1 MLQKAFSMRLVLRPP
16 SFWIPIWAPMQCDV
30 ALFVPY
36 RPVDSTPFGR
46 IFINHKAKVVIN
58 SDKTMTLNGLFCGM
72 KEPTPTL
79 ILGHEVFLS
88 DRNKSG
94 KEYNSY
100 ICKHERK

>member
-1 MLQKAFSMRLVLRPP
+1 MLQKAFSMRLVLRSP
-16 SFWIPIWAPMQCDV
+16 SFWAPIWTSMQWDV

-36 RPVDSTPFGR
+36 RPVDSAPFGR

-58 SDKTMTLNGLFCGM
+58 SDKTMTLSGLFCGM
-72 KEPTPTL
+72 KEPTPTP
-79 ILGHEVFLS
+79 ILDHEVFLS

>member
-16 SFWIPIWAPMQCDV
+16 SFWPTNWATMQWEV
-30 ALFVPY
+30 TLFVPY
-36 RPVDSTPFGR
+36 HSFDSAPFGR

-72 KEPTPTL
+72 KEPTPTP

>member
-1 MLQKAFSMRLVLRPP
+1 
-16 SFWIPIWAPMQCDV
+16 
-30 ALFVPY
+30 
-36 RPVDSTPFGR
+36 
-46 IFINHKAKVVIN
+46 
-58 SDKTMTLNGLFCGM
+58 MTLNGLFCGM
-72 KEPTPTL
+72 KELTPTL